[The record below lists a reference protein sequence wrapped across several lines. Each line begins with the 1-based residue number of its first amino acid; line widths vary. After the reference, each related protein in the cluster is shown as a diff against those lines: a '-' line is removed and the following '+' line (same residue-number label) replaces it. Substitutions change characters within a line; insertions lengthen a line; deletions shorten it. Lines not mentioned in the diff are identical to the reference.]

1 LGNATVVDSIIVN
14 WSGGNEQ
21 VLINQNINQLTE
33 IIETPIPQSR
43 LYLYIIMGLIASI
56 IVIFSLRKTFSIR
69 SK

>member
-33 IIETPIPQSR
+33 IIETPIPQSS
-43 LYLYIIMGLIASI
+43 LYLYFIMGLIASA
-56 IVIFSLRKTFSIR
+56 IVVFILRKKSSER
-69 SK
+69 